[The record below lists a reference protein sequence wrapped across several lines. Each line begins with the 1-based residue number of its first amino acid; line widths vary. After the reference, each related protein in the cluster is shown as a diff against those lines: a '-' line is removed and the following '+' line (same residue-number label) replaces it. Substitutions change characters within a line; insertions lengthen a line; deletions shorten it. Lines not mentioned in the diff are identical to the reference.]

1 VQRKPYSGTNFD
13 SKIVIKDG
21 FFFFVG
27 SMRGFGKKLKLLKLL
42 LLLLLLCLREVISV
56 ENLLLRGLAGKLG
69 AAGW

>member
-1 VQRKPYSGTNFD
+1 
-13 SKIVIKDG
+13 VIKEG

-27 SMRGFGKKLKLLKLL
+27 SIGEFGKKLK
-42 LLLLLLCLREVISV
+42 LLLLLLCLREVISM

>member
-1 VQRKPYSGTNFD
+1 
-13 SKIVIKDG
+13 VINDF

-27 SMRGFGKKLKLLKLL
+27 SIRGFGKKLK

-56 ENLLLRGLAGKLG
+56 EHLLLRGLAGKLG

>member
-1 VQRKPYSGTNFD
+1 VQRKPYSGTNFV

-27 SMRGFGKKLKLLKLL
+27 SMRGFGKKLKLL

-56 ENLLLRGLAGKLG
+56 ENLLLRDLAGKLG

>member
-1 VQRKPYSGTNFD
+1 
-13 SKIVIKDG
+13 VINDF

-27 SMRGFGKKLKLLKLL
+27 SIRGFGKKLKLL

-56 ENLLLRGLAGKLG
+56 EHLLLRGLAGKLG

>member
-1 VQRKPYSGTNFD
+1 
-13 SKIVIKDG
+13 VINDF

-27 SMRGFGKKLKLLKLL
+27 SIRGFGKKLKL

-56 ENLLLRGLAGKLG
+56 EHLLLRGLAGKLG

>member
-1 VQRKPYSGTNFD
+1 
-13 SKIVIKDG
+13 VINDF

-27 SMRGFGKKLKLLKLL
+27 SIRGFGKKLKLLL

-56 ENLLLRGLAGKLG
+56 EHLLLRGLAGKLG

>member
-1 VQRKPYSGTNFD
+1 
-13 SKIVIKDG
+13 VIKDS

-27 SMRGFGKKLKLLKLL
+27 SIRGFGKKLKL
-42 LLLLLLCLREVISV
+42 LLLLLLCLREIISV

>member
-1 VQRKPYSGTNFD
+1 VQRKPYSGTNFV

-27 SMRGFGKKLKLLKLL
+27 SMRGFGKKLKLL